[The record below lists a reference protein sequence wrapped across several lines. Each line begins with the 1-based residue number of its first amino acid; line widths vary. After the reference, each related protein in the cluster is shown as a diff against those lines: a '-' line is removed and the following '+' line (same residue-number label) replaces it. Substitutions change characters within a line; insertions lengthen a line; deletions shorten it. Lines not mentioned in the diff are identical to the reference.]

1 MVNFGHAYFMNA
13 AACFEGDKS
22 LSVSNLEDAL
32 DSSVKNRTTVD
43 RADFVIRCKDNDRSN
58 ASTFT
63 SHFLSSS
70 SPSSFSSSNNSV
82 AFNRDIDYD
91 DNSSVSSPV
100 PVPDVT
106 YRTESESG
114 SDFGHITY
122 YNHNPHSLDDMHST
136 SNTENTSLDPRSF
149 SDDRNFDPDYSEVA
163 EGSVDRNKK
172 SEKRRRGIASGFKSS
187 VYDQRIGAKGLG
199 SSYEAASNFLSRLL
213 VSLGYAEVK
222 ESLGQEH
229 WEGRG
234 EGAEVLFGGTCLC
247 YINVYLIL

>member
-1 MVNFGHAYFMNA
+1 MNA
-13 AACFEGDKS
+13 EACFEGDKS
-22 LSVSNLEDAL
+22 LTVASLEDAL
-32 DSSVKNRTTVD
+32 NSSVKNRITVD
-43 RADFVIRCKDNDRSN
+43 RADFVIKCKDNDRSN

-82 AFNRDIDYD
+82 AFNRDVDYD

-100 PVPDVT
+100 PVVEVT
-106 YRTESESG
+106 YRTDSEHG
-114 SDFGHITY
+114 SDFGNNS
-122 YNHNPHSLDDMHST
+122 YNNPHSFDDMHST
-136 SNTENTSLDPRSF
+136 GNTENTSLDPRSF
-149 SDDRNFDPDYSEVA
+149 SDDRNYDPDYSEVA
-163 EGSVDRNKK
+163 EGSVDKNKK

-247 YINVYLIL
+247 YINMYLIL